1 MGGHFTF
8 LSLSSSQCFK
18 HCNTVSERWLDWSC
32 CVFVWV
38 KKPPHPLPTT
48 TPSFPGSVALSHK
61 HTCRAVCAPSWPRPT
76 VSQLTVKFWF
86 SRAGRS
92 RHPSSLSDA
101 RQDSKKRQTRPP
113 HKQLEDSF
121 FWSGLQTWTP
131 TFGTQKK
138 EPFKTPSSAVFSTAV
153 AAPILCRIALFH
165 FTATAHRSSV
175 CRALAQVWGPRVLL
189 SLAQRG

>member
-1 MGGHFTF
+1 M
-8 LSLSSSQCFK
+8 SLSGLRN
-18 HCNTVSERWLDWSC
+18 HH
-32 CVFVWV
+32 
-38 KKPPHPLPTT
+38 HPLPTT
-48 TPSFPGSVALSHK
+48 TTTTPSSPGSVALSHK
-61 HTCRAVCAPSWPRPT
+61 HTCLLAPPT

-101 RQDSKKRQTRPP
+101 RQDSIKRQTRPP

-138 EPFKTPSSAVFSTAV
+138 DPFKTPSSAVFSTAV

-165 FTATAHRSSV
+165 FTATVHRSSV

>member
-1 MGGHFTF
+1 M
-8 LSLSSSQCFK
+8 SLSGLR
-18 HCNTVSERWLDWSC
+18 NPPPPP
-32 CVFVWV
+32 
-38 KKPPHPLPTT
+38 PPHHHHPFLPWL
-48 TPSFPGSVALSHK
+48 SCALTQTYMSCFM
-61 HTCRAVCAPSWPRPT
+61 CRQLAPPT

-138 EPFKTPSSAVFSTAV
+138 DPFKTPSSAVFSTAV

-165 FTATAHRSSV
+165 FTTTAHRSSV